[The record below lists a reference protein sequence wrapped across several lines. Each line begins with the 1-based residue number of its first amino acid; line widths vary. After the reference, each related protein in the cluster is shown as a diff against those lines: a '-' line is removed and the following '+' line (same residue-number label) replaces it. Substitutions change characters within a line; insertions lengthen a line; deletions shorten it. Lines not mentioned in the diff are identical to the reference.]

1 MNVVNNH
8 RISKHEEWE
17 SSVINN
23 WNFVG
28 NSANN
33 TKWEKQKWNPFDK
46 IPINTVQKMKH
57 TMTISYEW

>member
-23 WNFVG
+23 CNFVG

-46 IPINTVQKMKH
+46 IPINVTP
-57 TMTISYEW
+57 